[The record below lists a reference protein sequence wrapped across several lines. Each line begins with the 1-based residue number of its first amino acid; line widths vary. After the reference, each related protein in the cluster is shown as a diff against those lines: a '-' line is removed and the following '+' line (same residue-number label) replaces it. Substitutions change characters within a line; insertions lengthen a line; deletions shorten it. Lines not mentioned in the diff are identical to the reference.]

1 MSPYQAG
8 RLTQRLLEMETYRIM
23 ALLALPV
30 AQEVSPQIGAQE
42 RELAEISAALVEA
55 QEADEPLL
63 LQRLTRM
70 AAEAESRESRH
81 RFRFSAATAYYELVR
96 NRIHEL
102 REMRMEGMQT
112 FGEFT
117 ERRLAPAMNT
127 CQAVAARQEML
138 SQRVARA
145 TQLLST
151 RVDITRERQNQALLA
166 SMERRARQQ
175 LRLQQ
180 AVEGFSVAAITY
192 YVVGLVAYL
201 AKGLVTSGVAFH
213 EEIVTSIAIPIVAL
227 TVALGVRRFR
237 RRTAEHD

>member
-1 MSPYQAG
+1 
-8 RLTQRLLEMETYRIM
+8 
-23 ALLALPV
+23 
-30 AQEVSPQIGAQE
+30 
-42 RELAEISAALVEA
+42 
-55 QEADEPLL
+55 
-63 LQRLTRM
+63 
-70 AAEAESRESRH
+70 
-81 RFRFSAATAYYELVR
+81 
-96 NRIHEL
+96 
-102 REMRMEGMQT
+102 MEGMQT

-127 CQAVAARQEML
+127 CKAVAARQEML

-175 LRLQQ
+175 VRLQQ

-201 AKGLVTSGVAFH
+201 AKGLVTSGIALR
-213 EEIVTSIAIPIVAL
+213 EEIVTSVAIPIVAIG
-227 TVALGVRRFR
+227 VALGARRFR
-237 RRTAEHD
+237 RRMANHD

>member
-1 MSPYQAG
+1 
-8 RLTQRLLEMETYRIM
+8 
-23 ALLALPV
+23 
-30 AQEVSPQIGAQE
+30 
-42 RELAEISAALVEA
+42 
-55 QEADEPLL
+55 
-63 LQRLTRM
+63 
-70 AAEAESRESRH
+70 
-81 RFRFSAATAYYELVR
+81 LVR
-96 NRIHEL
+96 NRIQEL
-102 REMRMEGMQT
+102 RETRMEGMQT

-127 CQAVAARQEML
+127 CQAVATRQEML

-175 LRLQQ
+175 VRLQQ

-201 AKGLVTSGVAFH
+201 SKGLVTSGVSLR
-213 EEIVTSIAIPIVAL
+213 EEIVTSVAIPIVAIG
-227 TVALGVRRFR
+227 VALGARRFR
-237 RRTAEHD
+237 RRMANHD

>member
-1 MSPYQAG
+1 
-8 RLTQRLLEMETYRIM
+8 
-23 ALLALPV
+23 
-30 AQEVSPQIGAQE
+30 
-42 RELAEISAALVEA
+42 
-55 QEADEPLL
+55 
-63 LQRLTRM
+63 
-70 AAEAESRESRH
+70 
-81 RFRFSAATAYYELVR
+81 
-96 NRIHEL
+96 
-102 REMRMEGMQT
+102 MEGMQT

-127 CQAVAARQEML
+127 CQAVATRQEML

-175 LRLQQ
+175 VRLQQ

-201 AKGLVTSGVAFH
+201 AKGLVTSGVSLR
-213 EEIVTSIAIPIVAL
+213 EEIVTSVAIPIVAIG
-227 TVALGVRRFR
+227 VALGARRFR
-237 RRTAEHD
+237 RRMANHD

>member
-1 MSPYQAG
+1 
-8 RLTQRLLEMETYRIM
+8 
-23 ALLALPV
+23 
-30 AQEVSPQIGAQE
+30 
-42 RELAEISAALVEA
+42 
-55 QEADEPLL
+55 
-63 LQRLTRM
+63 
-70 AAEAESRESRH
+70 
-81 RFRFSAATAYYELVR
+81 
-96 NRIHEL
+96 
-102 REMRMEGMQT
+102 
-112 FGEFT
+112 
-117 ERRLAPAMNT
+117 MNT
-127 CQAVAARQEML
+127 CQAVGARQEML

-201 AKGLVTSGVAFH
+201 AKGLAISGATFR

-227 TVALGVRRFR
+227 VVALGVRRFR
-237 RRTAEHD
+237 RRTAEND